1 MVVDYRG
8 QILSEFNESIEGF
21 AAATIDIK
29 RLREYR
35 ASVKILGL
43 PTLRTEYFRHMYQKP
58 IYAKNAWVNKPSTW
72 QAFDTR
78 LDESI
83 QRLIGQNIYA
93 GIDE

>member
-43 PTLRTEYFRHMYQKP
+43 PTLRTEYFRIEKYIQ
-58 IYAKNAWVNKPSTW
+58 V
-72 QAFDTR
+72 
-78 LDESI
+78 DECLSE
-83 QRLIGQNIYA
+83 G
-93 GIDE
+93 